1 MTVAMGGFAV
11 VGCGGEGGGGAVTP
25 APTPSPSPVPTPSPA
40 PTPGTS
46 VNDTAEYRASEGAVS
61 MKALTAYDRGFTGA
75 GVKMAVVDTGIDL
88 ESTEFTGRLDPA
100 SADLAGNGTLDD
112 INGHG
117 TAVATLAAAKRDGV
131 GGHGVA
137 FDATIVAFRVDLPG
151 TCAGAGGC
159 IYGLD
164 AVALA
169 IDRAREAGARVINL
183 SMIADIPPRAT
194 MLAAVDRA
202 TAAGIV
208 ITICAGNEG
217 ASEPQTLAAALAA
230 DPVAREQVL
239 IVGAVGGGDVT
250 GASSNR
256 AGDSAAHFI
265 TTTAGSCS
273 AATPLA
279 SGALALLAQANPTKT
294 GAQLLA
300 LLYASARDVGATGQD
315 RVYGRGVV
323 DLTRAFP

>member
-1 MTVAMGGFAV
+1 M
-11 VGCGGEGGGGAVTP
+11 
-25 APTPSPSPVPTPSPA
+25 
-40 PTPGTS
+40 
-46 VNDTAEYRASEGAVS
+46 N
-61 MKALTAYDRGFTGA
+61 ALVAYDRGFTGA
-75 GVKMAVVDTGIDL
+75 GVKVAVVDTGIDL
-88 ESTEFTGRLDPA
+88 ESTEFVGRLDPA

-117 TAVATLAAAKRDGV
+117 TGVAALAAAKRDGI
-131 GGHGVA
+131 GSHGVA

-159 IYGLD
+159 IYSLD

-183 SMIADIPPRAT
+183 SMIADIPPRAN

-202 TAAGIV
+202 TAAGMV
-208 ITICAGNEG
+208 VTICAGNESG
-217 ASEPQTLAAALAA
+217 PEPQTLAATLAA

-239 IVGAVGGGDVT
+239 IVGTVGGGDVI
-250 GASSNR
+250 ASFSNR
-256 AGDSAAHFI
+256 AGSSAAHFI
-265 TTTAGSCS
+265 TATAGSCS
-273 AATPLA
+273 AATPLV
-279 SGALALLAQANPTKT
+279 SGALALLAQANPSMT

-300 LLYASARDVGATGQD
+300 ALYASARDVGATGRD
-315 RVYGRGVV
+315 PVYGRGVV

>member
-1 MTVAMGGFAV
+1 M
-11 VGCGGEGGGGAVTP
+11 
-25 APTPSPSPVPTPSPA
+25 
-40 PTPGTS
+40 
-46 VNDTAEYRASEGAVS
+46 N
-61 MKALTAYDRGFTGA
+61 ALSAYDRGFTGA
-75 GVKMAVVDTGIDL
+75 GVKVAVVDSGIDPN
-88 ESTEFTGRLDPA
+88 STEFTGRIDPA

-112 INGHG
+112 LSGHG
-117 TAVATLAAAKRDGV
+117 TGVATLIAAKRDGI
-131 GGHGVA
+131 GSHGVA
-137 FDATIVAFRVDLPG
+137 FDATIAVFRTDFPG
-151 TCAGAGGC
+151 SCAGAGGC
-159 IYGLD
+159 TYSLD

-169 IDRAREAGARVINL
+169 IDRAREAGVRVINL
-183 SMIADIPPRAT
+183 SMIGDSAPRANL
-194 MLAAVDRA
+194 LAAVDRA

-217 ASEPQTLAAALAA
+217 GPEPQTLAATLAA
-230 DPVAREQVL
+230 DPAAREQVL
-239 IVGAVGGGDVT
+239 IVGAVGGGDVI

-279 SGALALLAQANPTKT
+279 SGALALIAQANPTKA

-323 DLTRAFP
+323 DLKRAFP